1 MVCADHLFVWQARS
15 EDTAKAVPLC
25 VFVEFDDVQLGTD
38 VTGRE
43 RSFFPEDP
51 VRRQWV
57 PVFRTSAMP
66 ADSVGQITREQFPL
80 TLAWALTHWRSQG
93 MTLRRIKI

>member
-38 VTGRE
+38 DTGRE
-43 RSFFPEDP
+43 RSFFLEDP
-51 VRRQWV
+51 VRRKWV
-57 PVFRTSAMP
+57 PVFRSPPVA
-66 ADSVGQITREQFPL
+66 ADSDSQITREQFPL
-80 TLAWALTHWRSQG
+80 TLAWALTHWHS
-93 MTLRRIKI
+93 